1 MSLKINGFW
10 TTAVPVALA
19 AGLVAG
25 AHSTGVRAQSGQAPA
40 KPATTSPA
48 TQPAT
53 GAQLPKFTVT
63 IDLVT
68 NDIVVR
74 DEKGNFVPDLKQD
87 EFEIFEDGVKQD
99 ISSMTVVTGG
109 KVANL
114 LAPPPPPPPEG
125 IILPPTRPRTDVS
138 GRIFLFFVD
147 DLHLQFHNTGR
158 VRELFKKISKELV
171 HDGDMFG
178 IVSSG
183 PSSIAVDMTYD
194 RARLEEAIKK
204 IAGNELKPTDII
216 NGPSGAEGPSEVR
229 YRAHVAFSTVNDVLK
244 NLEGVHNRRKALIYV
259 SDGYDFNPFQDARLG
274 LMDPNSPFAQNEFR
288 RNENQMNSGD
298 GSSAQTDPFTQQ
310 QKQSEQ
316 FADADLA
323 RELGDLTRTANRA
336 NVTMY
341 TIDPRGLVGMG
352 DIDEQVDPQQWNEF
366 VRKSQDSLRVI
377 ADETGGIAVVNQND
391 FSKALKRIDAE
402 TSDYYVLGY
411 YSKNPDISKRR
422 RNIEVRVTRTGQKWQ
437 IWSRKEYVLKAPPA
451 ASNNK

>member
-1 MSLKINGFW
+1 MKLKANGFW
-10 TTAVPVALA
+10 STALLVVLA
-19 AGLVAG
+19 ASLSA
-25 AHSTGVRAQSGQAPA
+25 QAPA
-40 KPATTSPA
+40 PA
-48 TQPAT
+48 TQAPPAAA
-53 GAQLPKFTVT
+53 AQERPTFKIQV
-63 IDLVT
+63 DLVT
-68 NDIVVR
+68 QDIVVK
-74 DEKGNFVPDLKQD
+74 DEKGNFIPDLKKED
-87 EFEIFEDGVKQD
+87 FEIFEDGVKQD

-109 KVANL
+109 RVTNV

-125 IILPPTRPRTDVS
+125 IILPPTRPKNDVS
-138 GRIFLFFVD
+138 GRIFVFFVD

-158 VRELFKKISKELV
+158 VRDLFKRISKELV
-171 HDGDMFG
+171 HEGDMFG

-194 RARLEEAIKK
+194 KSRLDEAIKK

-229 YRAHVAFSTVNDVLK
+229 YRAHVAFSTINDLLT
-244 NLEGVHNRRKALIYV
+244 NLEQVHNRRKALIYV

-274 LMDPNSPFAQNEFR
+274 LMDPNSPFAQNEFAR
-288 RNENQMNSGD
+288 TQNQIQAQQNSDSG
-298 GSSAQTDPFTQQ
+298 GTSSASTDPFTQQ
-310 QKQSEQ
+310 QKQSET

-323 RELGDLTRTANRA
+323 RELGEVTRQANRA

-352 DIDEQVDPQQWNEF
+352 DIDEQVDPQQWNEY

-377 ADETGGIAVVNQND
+377 AEETGGVAIVNQND

-402 TSDYYVLGY
+402 TSDYYVLGF
-411 YSKNPDISKRR
+411 YSKNPDATKRR
-422 RNIEVRVTRTGQKWQ
+422 RQIEVKVARKGAQ

-451 ASNNK
+451 VSSQRK

>member
-1 MSLKINGFW
+1 MSLKMNGFGP
-10 TTAVPVALA
+10 TVILVALTAGLSAQTPAPTSGA
-19 AGLVAG
+19 AGA
-25 AHSTGVRAQSGQAPA
+25 AQE
-40 KPATTSPA
+40 KPTFKV
-48 TQPAT
+48 Q
-53 GAQLPKFTVT
+53 V
-63 IDLVT
+63 DLVT
-68 NDIVVR
+68 SDIIVR
-74 DEKGNFVPDLKQD
+74 DEKGNFIPDLKKD
-87 EFEIFEDGVKQD
+87 EFEIYEDGVKQD

-109 KVANL
+109 RVTNVM
-114 LAPPPPPPPEG
+114 APPPPPPPEG
-125 IILPPTRPRTDVS
+125 IILPPSRPKTDVS

-183 PSSIAVDMTYD
+183 PSSIAIDMTYD
-194 RARLEEAIKK
+194 KSRLDEAIKK

-229 YRAHVAFSTVNDVLK
+229 YRAHVAFSTVNDLLN
-244 NLEGVHNRRKALIYV
+244 NLNSVTNRRKALIYV

-274 LMDPNSPFAQNEFR
+274 LMDGNSPFAQNEFR
-288 RNENQMNSGD
+288 RAENQQNSD
-298 GSSAQTDPFTQQ
+298 GTSGGTDPFTQQ
-310 QKQSEQ
+310 QKQSET

-323 RELGDLTRTANRA
+323 RELGELTRQANRS

-352 DIDEQVDPQQWNEF
+352 DIDEQVDPQQWNEYI
-366 VRKSQDSLRVI
+366 RKSQDSLRVI
-377 ADETGGIAVVNQND
+377 AEETGGIAVVNQND

-411 YSKNPDISKRR
+411 YSKNPDATKRR
-422 RNIEVRVTRTGQKWQ
+422 RQVEVKVARKGASTWF
-437 IWSRKEYVLKAPPA
+437 RKEYVLKPPPKVV
-451 ASNNK
+451 SSSKK

>member
-1 MSLKINGFW
+1 MSLKMNGFW
-10 TTAVPVALA
+10 STALLVALA
-19 AGLVAG
+19 AGL
-25 AHSTGVRAQSGQAPA
+25 SAQTPA
-40 KPATTSPA
+40 QPPAQPPASATA
-48 TQPAT
+48 TQQKPT
-53 GAQLPKFTVT
+53 FRVQV
-63 IDLVT
+63 DLVT

-74 DEKGNFVPDLKQD
+74 DDKGNFIPDLKKD
-87 EFEIFEDGVKQD
+87 EFEVYEDGVKQD
-99 ISSMTVVTGG
+99 LTSMTVVTGG
-109 KVANL
+109 RVTNV

-125 IILPPTRPRTDVS
+125 IILPPSRPKTDVS

-158 VRELFKKISKELV
+158 VRDLFKRISKELV

-194 RARLEEAIKK
+194 KARLDEAIKK
-204 IAGNELKPTDII
+204 IAGSELKPTDII
-216 NGPSGAEGPSEVR
+216 NGSSGAEGPSEVR
-229 YRAHVAFSTVNDVLK
+229 YRAHVAFSTVNDLLN
-244 NLEGVHNRRKALIYV
+244 NLESVHNRRKALVYV

-274 LMDPNSPFAQNEFR
+274 LMEPNSPFAQNEFAR
-288 RNENQMNSGD
+288 SQNQMQQQNSD
-298 GSSAQTDPFTQQ
+298 GSNSNAVDPMTQQ

-323 RELGDLTRTANRA
+323 RELGELTRQANRS

-352 DIDEQVDPQQWNEF
+352 DIDEQVDPRQWSEF

-377 ADETGGIAVVNQND
+377 AEETGGIAVVNQND

-411 YSKNPDISKRR
+411 YSNNPDASRR
-422 RNIEVRVTRTGQKWQ
+422 RRQVDVKVTRKGATVWF
-437 IWSRKEYVLKAPPA
+437 RKEYVLKPPPKP
-451 ASNNK
+451 SSSTKK

>member
-1 MSLKINGFW
+1 MSLKMNGFW
-10 TTAVPVALA
+10 STALLVALA
-19 AGLVAG
+19 AGL
-25 AHSTGVRAQSGQAPA
+25 SAQTPA
-40 KPATTSPA
+40 QPPAQPPASATATPQKPTFRV
-48 TQPAT
+48 Q
-53 GAQLPKFTVT
+53 V
-63 IDLVT
+63 DLVT

-74 DEKGNFVPDLKQD
+74 DDKGNFIPDLKKD
-87 EFEIFEDGVKQD
+87 EFEVYEDGVKQD
-99 ISSMTVVTGG
+99 LTSMTVVTGG
-109 KVANL
+109 RVTNV

-125 IILPPTRPRTDVS
+125 IILPPSRPKTDVS

-158 VRELFKKISKELV
+158 VRDLFKRISKELV

-194 RARLEEAIKK
+194 KARLDEAIKK
-204 IAGNELKPTDII
+204 IAGSELKPTDII
-216 NGPSGAEGPSEVR
+216 NGSSGAEGPSEVR
-229 YRAHVAFSTVNDVLK
+229 YRAHVAFSTVNDLLN
-244 NLEGVHNRRKALIYV
+244 NLESVHNRRKALVYV

-274 LMDPNSPFAQNEFR
+274 LMEPNSPFAQNEFAR
-288 RNENQMNSGD
+288 SQNQMQQQNSD
-298 GSSAQTDPFTQQ
+298 GSNSNAVDPMTQQ

-323 RELGDLTRTANRA
+323 RELGELTRQANRA

-352 DIDEQVDPQQWNEF
+352 DIDEQVDPRQWSEF

-377 ADETGGIAVVNQND
+377 AEETGGIAVVNQND

-411 YSKNPDISKRR
+411 YSNNPDASRR
-422 RNIEVRVTRTGQKWQ
+422 RRQVDVKVTRKGATVWF
-437 IWSRKEYVLKAPPA
+437 RKEYVLKPPPKP
-451 ASNNK
+451 SSSTKK